1 MCVIALKKRVIIEK
15 YMLHMCRTCLRFVT
29 FLSFLQYHSDP
40 VIVDC
45 TSMSSELTGRA
56 NSWFCNVL
64 MEFFLVWCDG
74 KLQNSSWMDLVVRFL
89 FSKLRTTFELLSQR
103 GREVLQDL
111 RGQKIGTCTS
121 TTGPTLPADEEHV
134 TWQKAPEPDLKVW
147 AVYLFEQI
155 LVFPEE
161 QIRRKFARD
170 KWWILQKAITLN
182 LSNPA

>member
-45 TSMSSELTGRA
+45 TSMSSVLTGRA

-89 FSKLRTTFELLSQR
+89 FSKFRTTFELLSQR
-103 GREVLQDL
+103 GRDSSGSQ
-111 RGQKIGTCTS
+111 GTKNRNLYIYNWTNSACRWRACDMTES
-121 TTGPTLPADEEHV
+121 SRTGPQSLSSLFIWTDPGVSWGADQE
-134 TWQKAPEPDLKVW
+134 KVCS
-147 AVYLFEQI
+147 
-155 LVFPEE
+155 
-161 QIRRKFARD
+161 R
-170 KWWILQKAITLN
+170 
-182 LSNPA
+182 